1 MAEDEKPKSNII
13 TDFRLAMK
21 RKGLRGVFWSLLVH
35 PGNQAI
41 ALYRI
46 YRWLY
51 LHGFERLA
59 AVGMRL
65 NYFFCGVEINPQAE
79 IGADFHLDHPIGT
92 LIHRRCRIGRGVHLH
107 SHCMVGGHGDPGN
120 DNFVDIRDYA
130 QIYHGAIV
138 GADVTV
144 GEFAQ
149 VGLHAVARTHDIPPY
164 SIAVGAP
171 ARIIKINGETVNPDD
186 YKNYKYDPADYK
198 GPPVSIDHL
207 ME

>member
-1 MAEDEKPKSNII
+1 MADEGSRSNII
-13 TDFRLAMK
+13 NDFRLAMK
-21 RKGLRGVFWSLLVH
+21 RKGWRGVFWSLLLH

-59 AVGMRL
+59 ALGMRL
-65 NYFFCGVEINPQAE
+65 NYFFCGVEINYEAE
-79 IGADFHLDHPIGT
+79 IGPDFHLDHPIGV
-92 LIHRRCRIGRGVHLH
+92 LIHRRCRIGKGVRLY
-107 SHCMVGGHGDPGN
+107 SHCMVGAHGEPGN

-144 GEFAQ
+144 GEFAE
-149 VGLHAVARTHDIPPY
+149 VGLHSVARTHDIPPY
-164 SIAVGAP
+164 AVAIGAP
-171 ARIIKINGETVNPDD
+171 ARVVKVKGKPVDPGDFKD
-186 YKNYKYDPADYK
+186 YKYDSSDYE

-207 ME
+207 EQ